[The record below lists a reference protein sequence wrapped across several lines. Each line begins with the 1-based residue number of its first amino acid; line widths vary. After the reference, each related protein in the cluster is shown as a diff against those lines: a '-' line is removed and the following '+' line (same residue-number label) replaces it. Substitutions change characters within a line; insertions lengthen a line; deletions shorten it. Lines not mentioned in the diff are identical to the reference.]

1 MELLTAAIIAI
12 GLNLLLFIPAFIF
25 KTDKLT
31 DLSYALSFFIVGLVL
46 FGMSAQLPA
55 QLILLL
61 MIFLWSLRLGTYLF
75 IRIRKIKR
83 DKRFDGMRESF
94 PRFLRFWLLQGIS
107 VFLILIP
114 SAYFFSAEGV
124 TFTTLSVAG
133 LVVWALGLLV
143 EAVADYQKYTFI
155 NNEAHK
161 GKWIDSGLWKYSQHP
176 NYFGEITLWL
186 GVYLFTLPAL
196 SGASVFI
203 AFISPLY
210 IATIIL
216 FVSGIPLLDKGALKL
231 WGDNP
236 AYLEYRKRTSKL
248 ILWFQRKNEDDK

>member
-31 DLSYALSFFIVGLVL
+31 DLSYALSFLIVGIVL
-46 FGMSAQLPA
+46 FGMSSQLSA
-55 QLILLL
+55 HLILLI

-75 IRIRKIKR
+75 IRIRKIKK

-107 VFLILIP
+107 VFVILIP
-114 SAYFFSAEGV
+114 SAYFFATETV
-124 TFTTLSVAG
+124 TFTTLSFVG

-143 EAVADYQKYTFI
+143 EAFADYQKYTFI
-155 NNEAHK
+155 NKEENK
-161 GKWIDSGLWKYSQHP
+161 GKWIDTGLWKYSQHP
-176 NYFGEITLWL
+176 NYFGEISVWI
-186 GVYLFTLPAL
+186 GVYLFVLPAL
-196 SGASVFI
+196 SGVSVFI
-203 AFISPLY
+203 ALISPLF
-210 IATIIL
+210 IITLLL
-216 FVSGIPLLDKGALKL
+216 FISGIPLLDKGALKR

-236 AYLEYRKRTSKL
+236 GYLAYRERTSKL
-248 ILWFQRKNEDDK
+248 IPWFQSKNQNDN